1 MSATRRI
8 RPAQTATVVAAH
20 LLLSG
25 CMQSLPGAPSDVTS
39 GVTIYEHAGFA
50 GGSALLKSD
59 VRDLRDYTGACQHET
74 RAYPYGTTVTFD
86 WNDCI
91 SSIKVAPGWR
101 ATVYRDD
108 GFSGE
113 SLEVTADVPNLQLV
127 RGSCDHD
134 GMNDCITSIRVRQP

>member
-1 MSATRRI
+1 M
-8 RPAQTATVVAAH
+8 QT
-20 LLLSG
+20 
-25 CMQSLPGAPSDVTS
+25 LPGAPSEVTS

-50 GGSALLKSD
+50 GGSALLTRD
-59 VRDLRDYTGACQHET
+59 VRDLRDYAGACRHET
-74 RAYPYGTTVTFD
+74 SAYPYGTTVTFD

-113 SLEVTADVPNLQLV
+113 SLEVTADVSNLQFV
-127 RGSCDHD
+127 SGSCDHD
-134 GMNDCITSIRVRQP
+134 GLNDCITSIRVRRP